1 METPG
6 TDVIVM
12 IAPGMDSQ
20 EPLPEDVNQNIIGSE
35 NSLTFNTMYDAG
47 EGLRR
52 LERPADF
59 GIYSTLYTYKMTPG
73 ANLRQEAVRVIN
85 AKYE

>member
-1 METPG
+1 MSSNSPVTWF
-6 TDVIVM
+6 
-12 IAPGMDSQ
+12 S
-20 EPLPEDVNQNIIGSE
+20 

>member
-1 METPG
+1 
-6 TDVIVM
+6 
-12 IAPGMDSQ
+12 
-20 EPLPEDVNQNIIGSE
+20 
-35 NSLTFNTMYDAG
+35 MYDAG